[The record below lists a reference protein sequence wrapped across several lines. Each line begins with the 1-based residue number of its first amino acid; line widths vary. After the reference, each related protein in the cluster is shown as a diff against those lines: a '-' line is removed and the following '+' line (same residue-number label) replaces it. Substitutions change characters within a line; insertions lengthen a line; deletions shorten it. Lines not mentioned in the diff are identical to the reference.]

1 MVSSCL
7 TPLQVLSLVH
17 SQDAAKDQPLTPW
30 PSPAWRSTDGNQTNH
45 KDVNY
50 GHMVL
55 YICIYIIYI
64 YGYYVGFIH
73 IYVKT

>member
-55 YICIYIIYI
+55 YIYMYI
-64 YGYYVGFIH
+64 YMVIMWASYTFM
-73 IYVKT
+73 